1 MRNIFFSK
9 SYQECVYLSATTSPD
24 QSSCR
29 FDLMIPDLTED
40 QVCYFALKVF
50 HGKMQDLWQKIGLMS
65 GMINSVLNPIVY
77 AFWYSQFRLRITQ
90 TWKNFFTNV
99 ICMPVTDV
107 RSRSSAPLHRCLCRP
122 KCNELEI

>member
-1 MRNIFFSK
+1 MHHLYARYFSN
-9 SYQECVYLSATTSPD
+9 SYQECLFVSATNSPD

-99 ICMPVTDV
+99 ICK
-107 RSRSSAPLHRCLCRP
+107 RF
-122 KCNELEI
+122 